1 MMVASRRTRTATTA
15 RIMPSPQLPA
25 VAMAGSSTT
34 MTSRPRT
41 CAAVVRRHREESLCR
56 LRLRRSALFR
66 PKSQRRCPRSTERRP
81 LLGLCAKRAKR
92 TRCST
97 TMATAVIPKNSTG
110 SLRSRAPQTARPPS
124 WPRTRFR
131 PARAAIPLKRMA
143 TPARARSLSSLL
155 TALNQKGAPRNHFET
170 CPVSTDASRAR
181 ARRAISY

>member
-1 MMVASRRTRTATTA
+1 MMVALRRTRTATSA
-15 RIMPSPQLPA
+15 RTTRFMRHHT
-25 VAMAGSSTT
+25 VAKAEATTT
-34 MTSRPRT
+34 MTLRLRT
-41 CAAVVRRHREESLCR
+41 CAAVVLRHKEDSLCR
-56 LRLRRSALFR
+56 LRFRRTALFR
-66 PKSQRRCPRSTERRP
+66 PRSQRQCPRSTERRP
-81 LLGLCAKRAKR
+81 LLGPCAKRAKR